1 MSSTSNVQALL
12 PYVLRPVYSFTNGA
26 FTTRVTLSNI
36 DQFYANTATFSVLNV
51 GDTSGNVYLGSN
63 SGNSAAIVV
72 ACNAASNTAIGVLA
86 ANALSNSTNS
96 EFFGYQTGGG
106 GQNIQYSV
114 LLGVSAGYRSSNIL
128 NSIFIGT
135 SNSIQLSNVSN
146 TISIGQTAGGTGNSN
161 IYMGRTTGS
170 NMTGSGNII
179 IGHGVNTTTFPL
191 SSGLSSNSSNKLAIG
206 SSNSILIG
214 GDFSNGVVAIGTTNT
229 NALTTDGRAINST
242 TYNGYGFL
250 ALDVASWT
258 RIGEGLTIGIDPP
271 LGVSSTGKFELDVNG
286 HFRIQD
292 GFGQL
297 SFSNYYGGLQGNTVT
312 ILEPIGAGTS
322 TTLDVRG
329 TILSS
334 NVTVSNTVKAAGF
347 YTIQGTLP
355 ASSAATQLIPITLR
369 PGLLVGT
376 ILETGNSNY
385 YSGSAVLVTATSSP
399 TLSNIASSGSIGGTT
414 LTFTVNTTV
423 GNITLSNGGT
433 VSRTYQYNFTLYP
446 VN

>member
-1 MSSTSNVQALL
+1 
-12 PYVLRPVYSFTNGA
+12 
-26 FTTRVTLSNI
+26 
-36 DQFYANTATFSVLNV
+36 
-51 GDTSGNVYLGSN
+51 
-63 SGNSAAIVV
+63 
-72 ACNAASNTAIGVLA
+72 
-86 ANALSNSTNS
+86 
-96 EFFGYQTGGG
+96 
-106 GQNIQYSV
+106 
-114 LLGVSAGYRSSNIL
+114 
-128 NSIFIGT
+128 
-135 SNSIQLSNVSN
+135 
-146 TISIGQTAGGTGNSN
+146 
-161 IYMGRTTGS
+161 
-170 NMTGSGNII
+170 MTGSGNVL
-179 IGHGVNTTTFPL
+179 IGHGLNTGTFSV
-191 SSGLSSNSSNKLAIG
+191 SSGLSATSSNKLAIG
-206 SSNSILIG
+206 SLSNILIG

-229 NALTTDGRAINST
+229 NALTSDGRAINSA

-250 ALDVASWT
+250 SLDVANWT
-258 RIGEGLTIGIDPP
+258 RIGQGLTIGIDPP

-286 HFRIQD
+286 HFRVQD

-297 SFSNYYGGLQGNTVT
+297 SFSNYYGGIQGNTVT
-312 ILEPIGAGTS
+312 VIEPIGVGTT

-334 NVTVSNTVKAAGF
+334 NVTVSNTVKAAGY

-355 ASSAATQLIPITLR
+355 ASAAATQLIPISLR

-399 TLSNIASSGSIGGTT
+399 TISNVASSGTQGGTT

-433 VSRTYQYNFTLYP
+433 VSRTYQYNFTLDP